1 MKPSLAPCI
10 ISRRARPGPSS
21 ASIVSRRC
29 LPTSPAIGRHRWRAS
44 DVHRQAA
51 SGRMAARCTSK
62 ASSTCPANR
71 SGCSPNDFAHWTE
84 ARQSLG
90 NADPDVRVIVSTTR
104 DVDEE
109 LAAGRLIPE
118 LHRALPKTLDLAP
131 LRARLDDLPVLAPYI
146 LRRQAEQ
153 AGRTVPIISDA
164 IAEAVEE
171 LPLARQSPGAAKRAR
186 IRARGQSGTRSGDW
200 RSPAGQRR
208 AGRKLQLD
216 RTARI
221 GRHG

>member
-1 MKPSLAPCI
+1 MKRSLAPCI
-10 ISRRARPGPSS
+10 ISRSARPGRSS

-29 LPTSPAIGRHRWRAS
+29 LPLLRRSGDDRWPRGRP
-44 DVHRQAA
+44 RQVA
-51 SGRMAARCTSK
+51 SGRWRHSVPRRHPAPVARR
-62 ASSTCPANR
+62 R
-71 SGCSPNDFAHWTE
+71 SGLLAERLRALEE

-118 LHRALPKTLDLAP
+118 LRRALPKTLDLAP
-131 LRARLDDLPVLAPYI
+131 LRARLDDLSVLAPYI

-153 AGRTVPIISDA
+153 AGRTVPILSDR

-171 LPLARQSPGAAKRAR
+171 LPMARQPSGASKRAGLCAGGAVR
-186 IRARGQSGTRSGDW
+186 DPSW
-200 RSPAGQRR
+200 RLAI
-208 AGRKLQLD
+208 
-216 RTARI
+216 TC
-221 GRHG
+221 